1 MDYKWI
7 YWGIDALVIVL
18 VVRSLY
24 REKSLRE
31 QFVAAMVLVPLL
43 LRAFFIK
50 YRLNDVCKEK
60 QGHGNYSDC
69 IAARRGGRRRAQRS
83 QLPADAFASA

>member
-1 MDYKWI
+1 MFLTWI
-7 YWGIDALVIVL
+7 YWAITVFILVL

-43 LRAFFIK
+43 LRVLFIK
-50 YRLNDVCKEK
+50 
-60 QGHGNYSDC
+60 
-69 IAARRGGRRRAQRS
+69 
-83 QLPADAFASA
+83 